1 MDQEH
6 EEKQEMEPALAIEQ
20 QKDPGFW
27 REVWHQMR
35 LVMRLI
41 RDPEVPIYLK
51 IVPFLGFVYLLFP
64 FDLMADFVPVIGQ
77 LDDLTALIV
86 GGKVFIEL
94 APPAIVA
101 RHLRDIRAADGYET
115 VVEGEVLETTAVS
128 PTDDLDDAIIINP
141 LPETLKEKSP
151 EEVE

>member
-6 EEKQEMEPALAIEQ
+6 EEKQEMESSLAVQ

-27 REVWHQMR
+27 REVWQQMR

-51 IVPFLGFVYLLFP
+51 IVPFLGFIYLLFP
-64 FDLMADFVPVIGQ
+64 FDLVTDFIPVIGQ

-101 RHLRDIRAADGYET
+101 RHLRQIRADDGYET
-115 VVEGEVLETTAVS
+115 VVEGEVMATAVS
-128 PTDDLDDAIIINP
+128 PDDDLDNAIIINP

-151 EEVE
+151 EDLE

>member
-1 MDQEH
+1 MDQER
-6 EEKQEMEPALAIEQ
+6 EEKQEMESSLAVP
-20 QKDPGFW
+20 KNDPGFW
-27 REVWHQMR
+27 REVWQQMR
-35 LVMRLI
+35 LVVRLI

-51 IVPFLGFVYLLFP
+51 IVPFLGFIYLLFP
-64 FDLMADFVPVIGQ
+64 FDLVTDFLPVIGQ

-101 RHLRDIRAADGYET
+101 RHLRQIRVEDGYET
-115 VVEGEVLETTAVS
+115 VVEGEVVASTAVS
-128 PTDDLDDAIIINP
+128 STDDLDDAIIINP

-151 EEVE
+151 EDVE